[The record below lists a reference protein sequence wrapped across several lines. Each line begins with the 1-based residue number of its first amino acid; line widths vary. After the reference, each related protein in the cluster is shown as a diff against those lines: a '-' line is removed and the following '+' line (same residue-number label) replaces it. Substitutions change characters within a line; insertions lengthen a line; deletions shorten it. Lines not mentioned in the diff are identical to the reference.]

1 MLATV
6 TAMPSYQA
14 RRKII
19 CIHFAVQCMSRLTW
33 STGICDNRLKILGLT
48 MLRHLLTCWMIFC
61 LTAPLTGM
69 AREFPLPLPGVD
81 LVGELSS
88 ITSRYEDTLSDIA
101 RANDLGFLEI
111 SEANPGVD
119 PWLPG
124 EGIEIILPTQFLL
137 PPGPREGIVINL
149 AELRLYYYPKGENR
163 VITYPLGI
171 GREGWETPVTQTR
184 VTSKKP
190 DPTWTPPES
199 IRIEH
204 REQGDILPAVIPP
217 GPDNPLGAYAIYL
230 ALPGYLLHGTN
241 KPFGVGMRVSHGC
254 IRLYPEDIEKLFPR
268 VPVHTPVRIIN
279 EPYKFGW
286 AAGRL
291 YMEAHQPLSEQQL
304 ESGVDITRLQS
315 LVNNA
320 LGSRRPNIDWDELVE
335 TALSHSGIPVPVT
348 P

>member
-1 MLATV
+1 M
-6 TAMPSYQA
+6 
-14 RRKII
+14 
-19 CIHFAVQCMSRLTW
+19 
-33 STGICDNRLKILGLT
+33 KILP
-48 MLRHLLTCWMIFC
+48 TCLIAFC
-61 LTAPLTGM
+61 LAVPLTGV
-69 AREFPLPLPGVD
+69 AREFPMPLPGIDV
-81 LVGELSS
+81 VGDISS
-88 ITSRYEDTLSDIA
+88 VTSRYEDTLSDIA

-124 EGIEIILPTQFLL
+124 EGLEIMLPTRFLL

-171 GREGWETPVTQTR
+171 GREGWETPVGETR
-184 VTSKKP
+184 VTGKRP
-190 DPTWTPPES
+190 NPTWTPPES

-204 REQGDILPAVIPP
+204 LENGDILPKVVPP

-268 VPVHTPVRIIN
+268 IPIDTRVRIIN
-279 EPYKFGW
+279 QPYKLGW
-286 AAGRL
+286 VNGRL
-291 YMEAHQPLSEQQL
+291 HIEAHQPLSEQRQNAV
-304 ESGVDITRLQS
+304 VDIAQLQEAVS
-315 LVNNA
+315 AAV
-320 LGSRRPNIDWDELVE
+320 GSRRPAIDWDSLMDA
-335 TALSHSGIPVPVT
+335 ALTHSGIPVPVS